1 MRKHRGSLV
10 GAIVLALAVLTAAC
24 GDSGGGDKNSSDTTV
39 AKEKGSIV
47 VGSTNFSEQLIVA
60 QIYGKALEHDGWKV
74 TVRANLGTR
83 DIVFPSL
90 EKGEIDLVAEYVG
103 TLLTFLKGTPT
114 PDLAASTTALRDA
127 LKAKNLSALEP
138 APAYDA
144 NALVVTKAKAAELKL
159 VTTSDLA
166 AKASTLTL
174 GGPPECPQ
182 RPLCLVG
189 LESKYGLKFKTF
201 KPLDVGGP
209 ITKKALTD
217 GDIDVAVLLSSSV
230 PKDTVVLKD
239 DKGLQPAENVVPV
252 IRTEK
257 TNADLEKILNA
268 VSKKLTTEELGALN
282 LKVDVDK
289 EDPADVAEQWLK
301 DNGFLD

>member
-1 MRKHRGSLV
+1 MRKHRGFLV

-24 GDSGGGDKNSSDTTV
+24 GDSGGGDKSSDTTV
-39 AKEKGSIV
+39 AKSKGSIV

-83 DIVFPSL
+83 DIVFPAL
-90 EKGEIDLVAEYVG
+90 ENGQIDLVAEYVG

-114 PDLAASTTALRDA
+114 SDVDASATALRDA
-127 LKAKNLSALEP
+127 LKPKNLSALEP

-144 NALVVTKAKAAELKL
+144 NALVVTKAKATELKL
-159 VTTSDLA
+159 VNVSDLA

-182 RPLCLVG
+182 RPLCLPG
-189 LESKYGLKFKTF
+189 YESKYGFKFKAF
-201 KPLDVGGP
+201 KPLDPGGP

-217 GDIDVAVLLSSSV
+217 GDIDVAVLFSSSV
-230 PKDTVVLKD
+230 PKDTVILKD
-239 DKGLQPAENVVPV
+239 DKGLQPAENIVPV

-257 TNADLEKILNA
+257 VNADVEKILNA
-268 VSKKLTTEELGALN
+268 VSKKLTNEEISALN
-282 LKVDVDK
+282 EKVDVGK
-289 EDPADVAEQWLK
+289 EDPADVAQQWLQ
-301 DNGFLD
+301 DNGFLG

>member
-1 MRKHRGSLV
+1 MRKHRGFLV
-10 GAIVLALAVLTAAC
+10 GAIVLALAVVTAAC
-24 GDSGGGDKNSSDTTV
+24 GDSGGEDNSSDTTV

-60 QIYGKALEHDGWKV
+60 QIYGKALEHDGYKV

-83 DIVFPSL
+83 DIVFPAL
-90 EKGEIDLVAEYVG
+90 ENGQIDLVAEYVG
-103 TLLTFLKGTPT
+103 TLLTFLKGAPT
-114 PDLAASTTALRDA
+114 PDLQSSTTALREA

-159 VTTSDLA
+159 VNVSDLA

-182 RPLCLVG
+182 RPLCLPG
-189 LESKYGLKFKTF
+189 YESKYGLKFKTF
-201 KPLDVGGP
+201 KPLDSGGP

-217 GDIDVAVLLSSSV
+217 GDIDVALLFSSSV

-239 DKGLQPAENVVPV
+239 DKSLQPAENIVPV

-257 TNADLEKILNA
+257 TNADVEKVLNA
-268 VSKKLTTEELGALN
+268 ISEKLTVEEIGALN

-301 DNGFLD
+301 DNGLLD